1 MPRNPISGH
10 CNEKNLVAYSDGEL
24 SGIRLAATHRH
35 LAVCR
40 RCRTRQAN
48 LKCIVWRIQRL
59 RAKRSLFDVIRTE
72 GAKQKFLRWR
82 DNFEML
88 RPTEPANPSND

>member
-1 MPRNPISGH
+1 MERRPISGH
-10 CNEKNLVAYSDGEL
+10 CNDKTLVAYSDCEL
-24 SGIRLAATHRH
+24 SGIRPAATRRH

-48 LKCIVWRIQRL
+48 LKCIVWRIRRL
-59 RAKRSLFDVIRTE
+59 LAKRSLFDVIGTE
-72 GAKQKFLRWR
+72 GAKQRFLRWR

-88 RPTEPANPSND
+88 RLTEPSDPPND